1 MRRLQF
7 PLCVC
12 GTCVGSGAHLEWAQ
26 LELHVKIPLDSGFHI
41 CLAPLAIN
49 LDSFCAG
56 IEVMIDFMWSLMM
69 LLFSLSLYFTYY
81 IYITCSIFHIIMRD
95 LFSPNSCLM
104 ITQQGSQLIG
114 AG

>member
-1 MRRLQF
+1 MRRIQF

-12 GTCVGSGAHLEWAQ
+12 GTCVLGRGNGAHLEWAQ

-56 IEVMIDFMWSLMM
+56 IEVMIDFMWGLMM
-69 LLFSLSLYFTYY
+69 LPLSLSLYSAYY
-81 IYITCSIFHIIMRD
+81 IYI
-95 LFSPNSCLM
+95 
-104 ITQQGSQLIG
+104 
-114 AG
+114 